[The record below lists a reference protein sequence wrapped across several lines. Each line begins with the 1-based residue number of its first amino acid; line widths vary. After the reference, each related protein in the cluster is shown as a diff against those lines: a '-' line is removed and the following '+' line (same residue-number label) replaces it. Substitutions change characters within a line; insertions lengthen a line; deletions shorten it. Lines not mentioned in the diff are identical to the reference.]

1 LRLVTRHAFTHY
13 PRHFDIYSGNNGV
26 VSRGDLFVLRSVNH
40 LRRRLSA
47 DVVGSVVMI
56 YQEFVIPI
64 HNFATFVLVVPAD
77 LATSPHEHLS
87 EENPFR
93 VPFFMLV
100 PPLAWPLAHVI
111 SKTCAI
117 PVFGLPYSDTRVALQ
132 IRSINSF
139 SDALA
144 SRHQFAGEMSSYS
157 AGDFFELPVANALRA
172 IILVRVYLLFSAV
185 DSTTGTWL
193 VRVHNLSH
201 LWKLILPVVFLGTS
215 VFFNLGCLPGCPF
228 ASNFQSSA
236 IIVLDKTLRIQTM
249 FIAYF
254 NFAI

>member
-1 LRLVTRHAFTHY
+1 
-13 PRHFDIYSGNNGV
+13 
-26 VSRGDLFVLRSVNH
+26 
-40 LRRRLSA
+40 
-47 DVVGSVVMI
+47 MI

-144 SRHQFAGEMSSYS
+144 S
-157 AGDFFELPVANALRA
+157 
-172 IILVRVYLLFSAV
+172 
-185 DSTTGTWL
+185 
-193 VRVHNLSH
+193 
-201 LWKLILPVVFLGTS
+201 
-215 VFFNLGCLPGCPF
+215 
-228 ASNFQSSA
+228 
-236 IIVLDKTLRIQTM
+236 
-249 FIAYF
+249 
-254 NFAI
+254 